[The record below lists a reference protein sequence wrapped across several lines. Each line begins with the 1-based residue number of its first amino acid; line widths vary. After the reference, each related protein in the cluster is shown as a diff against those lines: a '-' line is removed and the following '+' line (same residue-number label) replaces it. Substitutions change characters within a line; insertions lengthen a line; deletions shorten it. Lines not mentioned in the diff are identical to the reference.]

1 MSHQPRVKSSTCR
14 CTLLGVHTTVTCART
29 GNVSGFHW
37 PAEQIAGVCVPRLA
51 AASVA
56 RSTTCARYPAG
67 AAGSR
72 PWGKPTWRPVPYRQ
86 IPVKV
91 KVSVIS
97 AGIGWVSLSMR
108 MTGYPF
114 ACELALTRAS
124 PVCAVCWWA
133 WHSKYVRSTGYLHS
147 LPTGYRKGAHLL
159 SEAGG
164 VASHD

>member
-1 MSHQPRVKSSTCR
+1 MTRESNV
-14 CTLLGVHTTVTCART
+14 CTRITLG
-29 GNVSGFHW
+29 S
-37 PAEQIAGVCVPRLA
+37 I
-51 AASVA
+51 
-56 RSTTCARYPAG
+56 
-67 AAGSR
+67 
-72 PWGKPTWRPVPYRQ
+72 KPVISNFTL
-86 IPVKV
+86 PVKV